1 MSTDKHNT
9 RKMSTIIAIVVS
21 ALFAAV
27 GVAGYQRT
35 DDIMQL
41 MLFMGL
47 AVIAFG
53 IVKVL
58 FIGINKLLDSMGDDK
73 S

>member
-1 MSTDKHNT
+1 MDKHNT
-9 RKMSTIIAIVVS
+9 QKLSNIIAIVVS
-21 ALFAAV
+21 AVFTAL

-53 IVKVL
+53 IVKLL
-58 FIGINKLLDSMGDDK
+58 FTGINKLLDSLGDGE